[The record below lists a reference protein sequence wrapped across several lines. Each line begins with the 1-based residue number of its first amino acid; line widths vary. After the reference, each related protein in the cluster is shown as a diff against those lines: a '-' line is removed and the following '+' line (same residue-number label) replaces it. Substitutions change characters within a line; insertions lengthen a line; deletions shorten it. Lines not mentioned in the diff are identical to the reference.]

1 MRNPKQKPLMKK
13 LEIVKNNNN
22 NIKSQKS
29 NTPAC
34 EMK

>member
-13 LEIVKNNNN
+13 KKKKKNNNN

-29 NTPAC
+29 NTHAC
-34 EMK
+34 E